1 MKYVLSNIEYLPT
14 IFYLLSYKILI
25 YSKGPGN
32 RAKRDIQN
40 GIWNLQNILDS
51 QSPSSA
57 SKESQEEVSKYISTT
72 FYLSKKFHYLNIY
85 NELEVE
91 RIAIRNMY

>member
-1 MKYVLSNIEYLPT
+1 MLSYMKYVLSNIEYLPT

-40 GIWNLQNILDS
+40 GILNLQNILHS
-51 QSPSSA
+51 MNPFA
-57 SKESQEEVSKYISTT
+57 SKESQEGVGTFIS
-72 FYLSKKFHYLNIY
+72 
-85 NELEVE
+85 
-91 RIAIRNMY
+91 

>member
-1 MKYVLSNIEYLPT
+1 MFSNIEYHTT

-40 GIWNLQNILDS
+40 GILNLQNILHS
-51 QSPSSA
+51 MNPFA
-57 SKESQEEVSKYISTT
+57 SKESQAEVG
-72 FYLSKKFHYLNIY
+72 YLYFLKNL
-85 NELEVE
+85 L
-91 RIAIRNMY
+91 

>member
-1 MKYVLSNIEYLPT
+1 MKYVHSNIEYLPT

-40 GIWNLQNILDS
+40 GILNLQNILHS
-51 QSPSSA
+51 VNPFKA
-57 SKESQEEVSKYISTT
+57 SKESQEEVHTT
-72 FYLSKKFHYLNIY
+72 FIS
-85 NELEVE
+85 
-91 RIAIRNMY
+91 

>member
-1 MKYVLSNIEYLPT
+1 MLSYMKYVLSNIEYLPT

-40 GIWNLQNILDS
+40 GIWNLQNILHS
-51 QSPSSA
+51 LSLSST
-57 SKESQEEVSKYISTT
+57 SKESQEEVSKYISSTFICPKNFTT
-72 FYLSKKFHYLNIY
+72 
-85 NELEVE
+85 
-91 RIAIRNMY
+91 

>member
-1 MKYVLSNIEYLPT
+1 MFSNIEYHTT

-40 GIWNLQNILDS
+40 GILNLQNILHS
-51 QSPSSA
+51 MNPFA
-57 SKESQEEVSKYISTT
+57 SEESQAGVGTFIS
-72 FYLSKKFHYLNIY
+72 
-85 NELEVE
+85 
-91 RIAIRNMY
+91 